1 MSDQTLSCPRPCT
14 QWRTPPV
21 LALAA
26 LAGLALGAVSNVLQG
41 VLPDSL
47 QMFANSGAVWVVAAY
62 AAGLLVRR
70 GPDWRTFA
78 AGAATQVGAVVGYYG
93 YAQFARD
100 GMGALHAPAVW
111 LAFALVAGP
120 LFGTAGA
127 WWRAGQQWRR
137 VTSLAVI
144 GGVFAMEGF
153 WHLLV
158 LHYTAD
164 GVVMLAVAA
173 LLPLLLACTARD
185 RVLGLLTLWP
195 LGAVAGGAVYGV
207 LTAAGL
213 N

>member
-1 MSDQTLSCPRPCT
+1 MPEDPQPSA
-14 QWRTPPV
+14 RTSLV
-21 LALAA
+21 LAAA
-26 LAGLALGAVSNVLQG
+26 LLAGLVLGAVTNILQG

-47 QMFANSGAVWVVAAY
+47 RMFANSGAVWVVAAY
-62 AAGLLVRR
+62 VAGVLVRR

-78 AGAATQVGAVVGYYG
+78 AGAATQVGAVAGYYG

-127 WWRAGQQWRR
+127 WWQDEQWWRR
-137 VTSLAVI
+137 TASLGVI
-144 GGVFAMEGF
+144 GGVFAMEGL
-153 WHLLV
+153 WHLLL

-164 GVVMLAVAA
+164 GCVYLAIAA
-173 LLPLLLACTARD
+173 LLPLLLARTTRD
-185 RVLGLLTLWP
+185 RLLGLLTVWP
-195 LGAVAGGAVYGV
+195 LAAAAGSLVYGAMIA
-207 LTAAGL
+207 TGL

>member
-1 MSDQTLSCPRPCT
+1 M
-14 QWRTPPV
+14 
-21 LALAA
+21 AA
-26 LAGLALGAVSNVLQG
+26 LGGLALGAVTNILQG

-62 AAGLLVRR
+62 VAGLLVRC

-127 WWRAGQQWRR
+127 WWRAAAQWRR
-137 VTSLAVI
+137 VASLGVI

-153 WHLLV
+153 WHLLL
-158 LHYTAD
+158 LHYIAD
-164 GVVMLAVAA
+164 GVVLLAIAA
-173 LLPLLLACTARD
+173 LLPLLLGRTARD
-185 RVLGLLTLWP
+185 RLLGQLAVWP
-195 LGAVAGGAVYGV
+195 LALAAAGALYGV
-207 LTAAGL
+207 MTATGL